1 MITDDEFSVLMIAA
15 EGQYML
21 AIGRWELPTKS
32 LEKKGM
38 LKCEILAGG
47 PQYTITEVGREAIA
61 AREQAE
67 TAELKSLVNRGTT
80 LIGGIRGDAERAA
93 QYLAKAAKASEQVNG
108 DAPEVAAKHWSES
121 ILVRALEILR
131 G

>member
-21 AIGRWELPTKS
+21 AIGRWELPTRA
-32 LEKKGM
+32 LEQRGLLKK
-38 LKCEILAGG
+38 EIIAGG
-47 PQYTITEVGREAIA
+47 PQYTITDAGREAIA
-61 AREQAE
+61 AREQIE
-67 TAELKSLVNRGTT
+67 TADLKALVNRVTT